1 MNPLLIDGTQLKV
14 DDVVAVANGRSVA
27 LDPATL
33 PRIMQSRQAVE
44 ALVARGEVAYGITTG
59 FGRFKVNI

>member
-44 ALVARGEVAYGITTG
+44 ALVARE
-59 FGRFKVNI
+59 RL